1 MKWLKINHYL
11 KKLLET
17 IISLEDSAKLISSQS
32 NKLKDPIE
40 GNTKTI
46 A

>member
-1 MKWLKINHYL
+1 MERFKINHYL
-11 KKLLET
+11 KNLET

-32 NKLKDPIE
+32 NKLKQPIE